1 MSTFSALNNVVGV
14 LLAVSMGLI
23 FAKCMHD
30 FHETSLW
37 FSNIEEME
45 RRISLRTE
53 SGFYASFFYQIVET
67 RSLKTGLRKLIYDRK
82 SEFPYVINSLE
93 RFNIYPEV
101 SLGVFYRFLS
111 AFWPFQ
117 LPIPTLFYAYFC
129 FLNSG
134 LAVTA
139 TFFLAWTIGSEW
151 IYGLMAS
158 TWMIV
163 NYEEV
168 SRVNF
173 ALNMREIF
181 ALPWLWFQILFVIRV
196 LRQSK
201 TSAFGLVFDF
211 AVHLLV
217 LHLLAVFTADT
228 HIWHFFLSK
237 FGLSIDNPPFETLV
251 YLCHGAFSFLG
262 YDFVE
267 RTTRNGVIQMFG
279 VSLILFVVTVVYRF
293 CKVRQLPPSTELYL
307 NVQTLLFGIMTY
319 TTLRMKYILFP
330 HMSILASCAFG
341 YFDRFVGRYV
351 KYAVI
356 LSLAAKISFDH
367 YQFYQKVMSHEQEF
381 YDPDTVKLMEFI
393 NKESGKNVYAGSMQL
408 LAGVKCCTN
417 RAITNHPHFEDKRL
431 RDRTFRIYQMYAR
444 APFDH
449 VHEVLKSEKAT
460 HIIVENSICY
470 AKSNGCA
477 LKDVIDVANGQRTE
491 SDRTPPSVSS
501 ANLQTSSHDRFC
513 DALKNPRNGSFP
525 VLVFENRTFR
535 VYRLEPYISASSV
548 SRKTQQYKQLLV
560 QIPGYTPTE
569 DDDYVSVSIK
579 AEPGYIVKFQPHA
592 SADRVHHMLLYGC
605 DQPAYQSQVWKGGAT
620 CAGSS
625 HILYAWARN
634 APSLTLPENV
644 GFAIGNENDPVQ
656 YIVLQIHY
664 AHPFQGQVEDY
675 SGVTMHL
682 SDVRPA
688 NLAAV
693 YLFVSGEPIPPRLE
707 AAYNNMSCVYTG
719 EADLHPFAFRTH
731 THAMGRVV
739 SAYFKH
745 EDKWE
750 QIGKR
755 NPQWPQLFQSS
766 PEGLVIRKG
775 DFLAAACRF
784 DSHDK
789 DDYVPMGSMGVNEMC
804 NFVDMMF
811 YRDANVVDPFPYGA
825 GCSYNEKPELMAA
838 EYPKDA
844 LTLLPSHPEWEH
856 AAHQSA
862 TPFGVVEKS
871 KVTKIGEHR
880 LGQVAGLTFDRS
892 GNLVV
897 FHRGLLIKTTN
908 FKVENQSK
916 SRFFLFTS
924 QSREGLKLA
933 AAYGQSQFY
942 LPHGV
947 FIDDSSYIYTTDV
960 GSHQVIKW
968 RLRSGKLEQVLAFG
982 TAFEPGSDQRHFCKP
997 AAVAVSR
1004 LDGGIFIA
1012 DGYCN
1017 NRIVHFAKDG
1027 SFVAEWGTQSSYSRE
1042 GGQPPLGSFFLPHD
1056 ITLDESTHRLFVA
1069 DRENGRVQ
1077 IFNMQGDALDQIAN
1091 SAHFQNVYSVHFCP
1105 DHGLYFIPGRASPG
1119 QKIEAF
1125 VSGLRNGTNLLE
1137 YSFTPKTELFN
1148 LPHIIRGRKNAVWV
1162 GEIDSNGGVLWEFE
1176 VKQGS
1181 QSEHMT
1187 SAELYGNSGDSKLTV
1202 DGGSSLLVFI
1212 LVFLSVGVAGFVAY
1226 MRFRDVAEQNG
1237 MVDRTGFKP
1246 LRTSELLEGDES
1258 EDDDFTL
1265 SPTKEGHL
1273 P

>member
-1 MSTFSALNNVVGV
+1 MSTFSALNNVVGI
-14 LLAVSMGLI
+14 LAAVSMGLI

-67 RSLKTGLRKLIYDRK
+67 KSLKTGLRKLIYDQK
-82 SEFPYVINSLE
+82 SEFPHVINSLE

-101 SLGVFYRFLS
+101 LLAVFYRFLS

-129 FLNSG
+129 FLNGG

-139 TFFLAWTIGSEW
+139 TFFFGMDHWLGMDIRLDG
-151 IYGLMAS
+151 
-158 TWMIV
+158 
-163 NYEEV
+163 NYVDDCKPRGRIQNQFCIEHA
-168 SRVNF
+168 RN
-173 ALNMREIF
+173 
-181 ALPWLWFQILFVIRV
+181 IRV
-196 LRQSK
+196 TLVVVSNSICYSCS
-201 TSAFGLVFDF
+201 TSIENFSFWFGFDF
-211 AVHLLV
+211 AVHFLV
-217 LHLLAVFTADT
+217 LHLLAVFTIRADT

-237 FGLSIDNPPFETLV
+237 FGLSISNPPFETLV

-267 RTTRNGVIQMFG
+267 RTMKNGVIQMFG
-279 VSLILFVVTVVYRF
+279 VSSVLFIVTVVYRF
-293 CKVRQLPPSTELYL
+293 CKFRQFPSSTELYL
-307 NVQTLLFGIMTY
+307 HVQTVLFGVMTY

-367 YQFYQKVMSHEQEF
+367 YNFYQKVMSHEQEF

-393 NKESGKNVYAGSMQL
+393 SKESGKNVYAGSMQL

-449 VHEVLKSEKAT
+449 VYKVLKSEKAT

-477 LKDVIDVANGQRTE
+477 LKDVIDVANGQKTE

-501 ANLQTSSHDRFC
+501 ANLRTSPHDRFC
-513 DALKNPRNGSFP
+513 DALKNPQNGSFP
-525 VLVFENRTFR
+525 VLVFENRT
-535 VYRLEPYISASSV
+535 ISTSSV

-579 AEPGYIVKFQPHA
+579 AEPGYIVKFEPHA

-745 EDKWE
+745 EDKWQ

-775 DFLAAACRF
+775 DFMAAACRF

-804 NFVDMMF
+804 NFVNMMF
-811 YRDANVVDPFPYGA
+811 YRDANVADPFPYGA
-825 GCSYNEKPELMAA
+825 GCSYNEKPDLMAA

-880 LGQVAGLTFDRS
+880 LGQIAGLTFDRS

-897 FHRGLLIKTTN
+897 FHRGSRVWDGSTFDQN
-908 FKVENQSK
+908 NQLQ
-916 SRFFLFTS
+916 SREPIEEPVLLFTT

-982 TAFEPGSDQRHFCKP
+982 TAFEPGSDQKHFCKP

-1017 NRIVHFAKDG
+1017 NRIVHYAKDG

-1148 LPHIIRGRKNAVWV
+1148 MPHIIRGRKNAVWV

-1181 QSEHMT
+1181 QSQHMT
-1187 SAELYGNSGDSKLTV
+1187 SAELYGNSGDSKLPV

-1258 EDDDFTL
+1258 EEDDFTL

>member
-1 MSTFSALNNVVGV
+1 MSTFSALNNVVGI
-14 LLAVSMGLI
+14 LAAVSMGLI

-67 RSLKTGLRKLIYDRK
+67 KSLKTGLRKLIYDQK
-82 SEFPYVINSLE
+82 SEFPHVINSLE

-101 SLGVFYRFLS
+101 LLAVFYRFLS

-129 FLNSG
+129 FLNGG

-151 IYGLMAS
+151 IYGLMAT

-163 NYEEV
+163 NHEDV
-168 SRVNF
+168 SRINF

-201 TSAFGLVFDF
+201 TSAFGLVLISLFTFLFSICWQFSQYVCLFQSASLLMVSILSPELTSVIRRILISQTVGFCFGIVVQFFQPMLLVASILWFNLSVAIVFSIFPQRSF
-211 AVHLLV
+211 AVKSAFVKLLSIFV
-217 LHLLAVFTADT
+217 LFVGFIFASKFVVKADT

-237 FGLSIDNPPFETLV
+237 FGLSISNPPFETLV

-267 RTTRNGVIQMFG
+267 RTMKNGVIQMFG
-279 VSLILFVVTVVYRF
+279 VSSVLFIVTVVYRF
-293 CKVRQLPPSTELYL
+293 CKFRQFPSSTELYL
-307 NVQTLLFGIMTY
+307 HVQTVLFGVMTY

-367 YQFYQKVMSHEQEF
+367 YNFYQKVMSHEQEF

-393 NKESGKNVYAGSMQL
+393 SKESGKNVYAGSMQL

-449 VHEVLKSEKAT
+449 VYKVLKSEKAT

-477 LKDVIDVANGQRTE
+477 LKDVIDVANGQKTE

-501 ANLQTSSHDRFC
+501 ANLRTSPHDRFC
-513 DALKNPRNGSFP
+513 DALKNPQNGSFP
-525 VLVFENRTFR
+525 FMWTRTLVLLF
-535 VYRLEPYISASSV
+535 LLICSISTSSV

-579 AEPGYIVKFQPHA
+579 AEPGYIVKFEPHA

-745 EDKWE
+745 EDKWQ

-775 DFLAAACRF
+775 DFMAAACRF

-804 NFVDMMF
+804 NFCKSF
-811 YRDANVVDPFPYGA
+811 YNITD
-825 GCSYNEKPELMAA
+825 
-838 EYPKDA
+838 
-844 LTLLPSHPEWEH
+844 LL
-856 AAHQSA
+856 A
-862 TPFGVVEKS
+862 
-871 KVTKIGEHR
+871 
-880 LGQVAGLTFDRS
+880 
-892 GNLVV
+892 
-897 FHRGLLIKTTN
+897 
-908 FKVENQSK
+908 
-916 SRFFLFTS
+916 
-924 QSREGLKLA
+924 
-933 AAYGQSQFY
+933 
-942 LPHGV
+942 
-947 FIDDSSYIYTTDV
+947 
-960 GSHQVIKW
+960 VI
-968 RLRSGKLEQVLAFG
+968 
-982 TAFEPGSDQRHFCKP
+982 
-997 AAVAVSR
+997 
-1004 LDGGIFIA
+1004 I
-1012 DGYCN
+1012 
-1017 NRIVHFAKDG
+1017 
-1027 SFVAEWGTQSSYSRE
+1027 
-1042 GGQPPLGSFFLPHD
+1042 
-1056 ITLDESTHRLFVA
+1056 
-1069 DRENGRVQ
+1069 
-1077 IFNMQGDALDQIAN
+1077 
-1091 SAHFQNVYSVHFCP
+1091 
-1105 DHGLYFIPGRASPG
+1105 
-1119 QKIEAF
+1119 
-1125 VSGLRNGTNLLE
+1125 
-1137 YSFTPKTELFN
+1137 
-1148 LPHIIRGRKNAVWV
+1148 
-1162 GEIDSNGGVLWEFE
+1162 
-1176 VKQGS
+1176 
-1181 QSEHMT
+1181 
-1187 SAELYGNSGDSKLTV
+1187 
-1202 DGGSSLLVFI
+1202 
-1212 LVFLSVGVAGFVAY
+1212 
-1226 MRFRDVAEQNG
+1226 
-1237 MVDRTGFKP
+1237 
-1246 LRTSELLEGDES
+1246 
-1258 EDDDFTL
+1258 
-1265 SPTKEGHL
+1265 
-1273 P
+1273 